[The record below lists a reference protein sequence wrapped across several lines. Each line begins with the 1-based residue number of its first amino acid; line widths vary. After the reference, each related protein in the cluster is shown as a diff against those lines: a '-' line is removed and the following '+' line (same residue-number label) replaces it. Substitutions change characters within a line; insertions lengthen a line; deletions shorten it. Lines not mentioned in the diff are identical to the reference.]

1 MKTNTIQVILAVI
14 FTGVIA
20 LIATSKSAVDFSLLA
35 TGVSYTA
42 VAIIM
47 AVAAVDHRRKSKNS
61 HR

>member
-1 MKTNTIQVILAVI
+1 MRTNTIQVILAVI

-47 AVAAVDHRRKSKNS
+47 AVAAVDHRRNSKNS